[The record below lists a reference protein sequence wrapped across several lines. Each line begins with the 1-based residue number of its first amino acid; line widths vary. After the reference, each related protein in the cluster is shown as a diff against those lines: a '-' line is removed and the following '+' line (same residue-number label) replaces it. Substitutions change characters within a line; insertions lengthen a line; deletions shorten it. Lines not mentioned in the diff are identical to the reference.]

1 MKRTDRFTSAVFL
14 AILLG
19 LSILFWILP
28 DRDFSKEENRCLQSV
43 PVFSADALRS
53 GRFLTEVNAYFA
65 DQFPLRDI
73 WVGLKGALEVAAGRG
88 ENNGILLGRS
98 GQLARRRFS
107 MKTNEVATDVYDPA
121 EIRQACEGI
130 ERAEGNLD
138 VPFYVMLTGR
148 NVDVVGSAL
157 DYPSDVSDALLQEIA
172 QSLSRE
178 VQRIDTIPLLKSKAE
193 VGEEVYFRTDHHW
206 TTRGAYYAYAEAMAA
221 MGRAAETLPMDA
233 FEKRTVSE
241 SFYGTLWSA
250 GGMKW
255 VAPDRVEHWIR
266 GNEEDFLVVC
276 DGREASGFYEERWL
290 EKKDHY
296 STFLDGT
303 HDVVT
308 VTRRDGAPRE
318 RLLLCK
324 DSFANALAPF
334 LAQHFDLVLL
344 NLSSTKQDFT
354 NVSKL
359 AKEYKADRVMLVY
372 TIENLLT
379 ADKLCRLR

>member
-1 MKRTDRFTSAVFL
+1 MKRTDPFTSAVFL

-28 DRDFSKEENRCLQSV
+28 DRAFSEQENRCLQSA
-43 PVFSADALRS
+43 PAFSADALRS
-53 GRFLTEVNAYFA
+53 GRLLTEVNAYFA
-65 DQFPLRDI
+65 DQFPLRDL
-73 WVGLKGALEVAAGRG
+73 WVGFKGALEIASGRG

-107 MKTNEVATDVYDPA
+107 MKTSDVPTDVYDPA
-121 EIRQACEGI
+121 QIRQACEGI
-130 ERAEGNLD
+130 GRAEENLD

-157 DYPSDVSDALLQEIA
+157 DYPSALSDALLQEIS
-172 QSLSRE
+172 QSLSPK
-178 VQRIDTIPLLKSKAE
+178 VQRIDTIPILKDRAE
-193 VGEEVYFRTDHHW
+193 AGEEVYFRTDHHW
-206 TTRGAYYAYAEAMAA
+206 TTRGAYYAYTDAMAA

-308 VTRRDGAPRE
+308 ITRRDGEPRPT
-318 RLLLCK
+318 LLLVK

-354 NVSKL
+354 NVSSL